1 MDILNYLNQQIE
13 TKLANNY
20 EVFLEWDKRTHQISI
35 VIELF
40 VENQNN
46 YAIEDIDGTEALDII
61 SFEDEILL
69 NGGKISVDNDDY
81 LLVVEFDRKKGISR
95 QFLDELV
102 EELLITL
109 DNGQS
114 DLLDFVDNDEEIFE
128 LSINKLH
135 NSVDKGD
142 MLKYPKY

>member
-13 TKLANNY
+13 TKLTNNY

-40 VENQNN
+40 VENQNHH
-46 YAIEDIDGTEALDII
+46 AIEDIDGTEALDII

>member
-13 TKLANNY
+13 TKLTNNY

-40 VENQNN
+40 VENQNH